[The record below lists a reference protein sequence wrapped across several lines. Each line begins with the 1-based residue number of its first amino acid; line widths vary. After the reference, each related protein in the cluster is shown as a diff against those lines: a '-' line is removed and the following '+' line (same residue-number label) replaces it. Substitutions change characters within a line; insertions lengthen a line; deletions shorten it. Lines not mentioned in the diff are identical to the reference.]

1 MTRYWQRLVTAG
13 VLAALV
19 LGPPPAPAQEQGW
32 KVTQDTLANGLTVV
46 ILEDHR
52 APVVSLQVWYKV
64 GSRNE
69 RLGAT
74 GISHLLEHLM
84 FRGTAKYGSGEF
96 SRLVQER
103 GGAPKPLTPPDE
115 PRHFQN
121 PPP

>member
-1 MTRYWQRLVTAG
+1 MTRYWQRLVAAG

-84 FRGTAKYGSGEF
+84 FRGTAKYGS
-96 SRLVQER
+96 
-103 GGAPKPLTPPDE
+103 
-115 PRHFQN
+115 
-121 PPP
+121 